1 MNPNFQIRNPLL
13 CHLSYLGIYD
23 FVQISFQVMIS
34 HIFIIFSKKNFFE
47 SLILSYTHVSICLH
61 QKYWY
66 GNCKGSYLIRICQNI
81 LPKLALLEI
90 QNFFHFFLLN
100 RNVIFAEKLQNGLYF
115 ETSTAKMWNPNKKY
129 YTYPERSWNELF
141 KTAKKFQNF
150 SHLSFRTYWMKKSQK
165 NQSGRLVA

>member
-1 MNPNFQIRNPLL
+1 MNDAQGP
-13 CHLSYLGIYD
+13 
-23 FVQISFQVMIS
+23 
-34 HIFIIFSKKNFFE
+34 FSTN
-47 SLILSYTHVSICLH
+47 VSICLH

-90 QNFFHFFLLN
+90 QNFFNFFLLN

-115 ETSTAKMWNPNKKY
+115 ETSTAKMWNHNKKY
-129 YTYPERSWNELF
+129 YTYHKRSWYELF

-150 SHLSFRTYWMKKSQK
+150 SHLSFWTYWMKKSQK
-165 NQSGRLVA
+165 NQSGTLKTSYLTIM